1 MTRIIPAAACLLLAA
16 APAAAQEAPAPIQDN
31 SFLIEEAFNQEP
43 GVVQHVSTYARDG
56 ADWAYTFT
64 QEWPLFSQRHQL
76 SFTVPVQN
84 AGPGGSAGIGDVALT
99 YRHQVTSADGQR
111 AVAPRLSL
119 LLPTGDDARGMGAGG
134 AGVQG
139 NLPVSVQL
147 GPRFITH
154 ANAGVTWTPAARAA
168 DGSRAATTGWN
179 LGQSVIWLARSDVN
193 LLLEAAWSR
202 AEEVVGTDATERAD
216 ALYLSP
222 GVRWAHNLAGGVQV
236 VPGVAVPIGVG
247 PSAGERSL
255 FLYLSVEHSF
265 ARGGR

>member
-1 MTRIIPAAACLLLAA
+1 MRILLSAAAWLALAA
-16 APAAAQEAPAPIQDN
+16 APAAAQQAPAAIQDN

-43 GVVQHVSTYARDG
+43 GVVQHVSTWARQGD
-56 ADWAYTFT
+56 DWAYTFT

-76 SFTVPVQN
+76 SFTIPVQSAEAGD
-84 AGPGGSAGIGDVALT
+84 AGPGDVALT
-99 YRHQVTSADGQR
+99 YRHQVTSANGER
-111 AVAPRLSL
+111 AMAPRLSL
-119 LLPTGDDARGMGAGG
+119 LLPTGDDARGLGAGG
-134 AGVQG
+134 VGVQG

-154 ANAGVTWTPAARAA
+154 ANAGATWTPAARAA
-168 DGSRAATTGWN
+168 DGTRTATTGYN
-179 LGQSVIWLARSDVN
+179 LGQSVIWLARPSFN

-202 AEEVVGTDATERAD
+202 TQEAAGAGATERAD

-222 GVRWAHNLAGGVQV
+222 GVRWAHDLPGGVQV

-265 ARGGR
+265 RRGAR